1 MLLDLLDRKVWL
13 VNPELRDPRG
23 HLVLK
28 ERKVKRVPLDQRVK
42 RVRVVLPD
50 HPESE
55 AQLVRKDPREL
66 LEHKDSP
73 ATQEN
78 QV

>member
-1 MLLDLLDRKVWL
+1 M
-13 VNPELRDPRG
+13 NPELRDPQD

-42 RVRVVLPD
+42 RVRAVLPD

-55 AQLVRKDPREL
+55 AQLVRKDRREL
-66 LEHKDSP
+66 LERKDSP
-73 ATQEN
+73 ETLEN